1 MEGSFVFEEIDS
13 NGTSAVHACNC
24 TIRFI
29 VLQISI
35 VGHRSIT
42 KFIRSKKINTFN
54 CSFVKCIN
62 FDRLALRFIVSCTK
76 S

>member
-29 VLQISI
+29 VLQISQ
-35 VGHRSIT
+35 
-42 KFIRSKKINTFN
+42 
-54 CSFVKCIN
+54 
-62 FDRLALRFIVSCTK
+62 L
-76 S
+76 